1 MSTFSLPRLLNGG
14 SGGGASRNPVV
25 NQKYGS
31 LNRYASTSM
40 AAGGGKSNGSIR
52 PALSTISFAEEDG
65 AGAGG
70 SGFVPVAA
78 KRKTLNRN
86 GSIARNQFRGIKKQ
100 MLETQTSM
108 LIHSMTV
115 SVWRAASN
123 WTLEEIV
130 IRAIQILYSY

>member
-1 MSTFSLPRLLNGG
+1 MSTFSLPRLLNG
-14 SGGGASRNPVV
+14 GGGASRNPVV

-40 AAGGGKSNGSIR
+40 AAGGKSNGSIR

-115 SVWRAASN
+115 SVCGGR
-123 WTLEEIV
+123 LLIG
-130 IRAIQILYSY
+130 QG